1 MRENKNGIFKSKW
14 GFILACVGSAVG
26 MANVWGFPYKVGS
39 NGGGAFLIAYLFFI
53 ILFGN
58 IGLAAEYAIG
68 RRSGTGTLG
77 AYAYAWSTRKKK
89 GFERVGKIVGW
100 IPLAGS
106 MCIAIGY
113 AVIVSYVLKAF
124 TQAVDGTLMSV
135 KPDVWFGTFAFNKFS
150 VIVFHALV
158 IAGTLLTLIFGAN
171 SIEKT
176 NKIMMPL
183 FFILFLILAV
193 RVATLPG
200 VFEGYKFLFKPDWSL
215 LLKPWTWIWAMGQ
228 AFFSLSIT
236 GSGMI
241 VYGAYLD
248 KKEDIVKASKN
259 TALFDTIA
267 AFVAALVM
275 IPACFAY
282 NLEPGGGPGLLFVSL
297 PTVLQNMPGGRI
309 FAVILFVAVV
319 FAGISSLQNM
329 FEAVGES
336 LMHVFPKLK
345 RVPMLSGLLIVCFG
359 VGVFMEPIAETEGAI
374 LGGWGPWMDLVSIY
388 IIPIGATIGAVSWFW
403 IMKKEDLMDE
413 INKGAGKIHGDLWY
427 GMGKWLYTPLAAIL
441 CIIALSFGISF

>member
-1 MRENKNGIFKSKW
+1 
-14 GFILACVGSAVG
+14 
-26 MANVWGFPYKVGS
+26 
-39 NGGGAFLIAYLFFI
+39 
-53 ILFGN
+53 
-58 IGLAAEYAIG
+58 
-68 RRSGTGTLG
+68 
-77 AYAYAWSTRKKK
+77 
-89 GFERVGKIVGW
+89 
-100 IPLAGS
+100 
-106 MCIAIGY
+106 
-113 AVIVSYVLKAF
+113 
-124 TQAVDGTLMSV
+124 
-135 KPDVWFGTFAFNKFS
+135 
-150 VIVFHALV
+150 
-158 IAGTLLTLIFGAN
+158 
-171 SIEKT
+171 
-176 NKIMMPL
+176 
-183 FFILFLILAV
+183 
-193 RVATLPG
+193 
-200 VFEGYKFLFKPDWSL
+200 
-215 LLKPWTWIWAMGQ
+215 
-228 AFFSLSIT
+228 
-236 GSGMI
+236 MI

-374 LGGWGPWMDLVSIY
+374 LGGWGPWMDLVSSSKDRKS
-388 IIPIGATIGAVSWFW
+388 VV
-403 IMKKEDLMDE
+403 
-413 INKGAGKIHGDLWY
+413 
-427 GMGKWLYTPLAAIL
+427 
-441 CIIALSFGISF
+441 